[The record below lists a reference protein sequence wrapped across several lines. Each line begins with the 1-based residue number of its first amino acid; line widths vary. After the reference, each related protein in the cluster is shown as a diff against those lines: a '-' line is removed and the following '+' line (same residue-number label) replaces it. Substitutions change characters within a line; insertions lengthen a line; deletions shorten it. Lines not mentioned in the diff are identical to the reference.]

1 MKAIIPTILLFVLVG
16 CASGSSR
23 QAKADSKLP
32 STCVIVTNAI
42 NHEDWA
48 ALRKLTKPGM
58 LANNYGK
65 SFEAEINQPNSNPKM
80 HVEYI
85 VGKFLMVQSKLG
97 VDGKTNNVYSFQ
109 LENKNG
115 TVNPHWLQITVREEH
130 GQSDLVDFW
139 NFGW

>member
-1 MKAIIPTILLFVLVG
+1 MKAVTPTILLFLLVG
-16 CASGSSR
+16 CALKPSR
-23 QAKADSKLP
+23 QPKADSKLP

-65 SFEAEINQPNSNPKM
+65 SFEAEINQPNPTSRM
-80 HVEYI
+80 HVDYV
-85 VGKFLMVQSKLG
+85 VGKFLMVQRKVG
-97 VDGKTNNVYSFQ
+97 ADGKTNKVYSFQ

-115 TVNPHWLQITVREEH
+115 TVNPHWLQITVREEY
-130 GQSDLVDFW
+130 GRSELVDFW